1 MDSDI
6 FTYFSRSIGFVT
18 TDLDDIVL
26 DNDDFDEHGPVNF
39 VYDRVID
46 WHDGFKECKLMAI
59 A

>member
-26 DNDDFDEHGPVNF
+26 DNDDFDEHGSVNF

-46 WHDGFKECKLMAI
+46 SHDGFKEYKLTAI